1 MWGTRVP
8 HCSELCF
15 RWKAPVRRGYAAL
28 AISHT
33 GVNAGEVIH
42 RSSEFF
48 PTVDEGVDN
57 WLEGSGEGLRQ
68 GVPKGHATGSPGEPF
83 RRYFHCVE
91 TTNPAAMKPKPT
103 TMFQLRSDSTG
114 ISPLVT

>member
-1 MWGTRVP
+1 MYRILCTLWGTAVR
-8 HCSELCF
+8 HRTDLRF
-15 RWKAPVRRGYAAL
+15 RWKQPCGRRYGAL

-57 WLEGSGEGLRQ
+57 SPESCPEGLREA
-68 GVPKGHATGSPGEPF
+68 PWKP
-83 RRYFHCVE
+83 YFHWVE

-114 ISPLVT
+114 MSPLVT

>member
-1 MWGTRVP
+1 MFVP
-8 HCSELCF
+8 
-15 RWKAPVRRGYAAL
+15 AVRPLSWVSVGRRRCGHRYAAR

-42 RSSEFF
+42 RQSEFF

-57 WLEGSGEGLRQ
+57 CPASSGPSFTGAAPGRGPGALRSVRD
-68 GVPKGHATGSPGEPF
+68 GP
-83 RRYFHCVE
+83 YFHCVE

-103 TMFQLRSDSTG
+103 TMFQLRREWIG
-114 ISPLVT
+114 MSPLVT